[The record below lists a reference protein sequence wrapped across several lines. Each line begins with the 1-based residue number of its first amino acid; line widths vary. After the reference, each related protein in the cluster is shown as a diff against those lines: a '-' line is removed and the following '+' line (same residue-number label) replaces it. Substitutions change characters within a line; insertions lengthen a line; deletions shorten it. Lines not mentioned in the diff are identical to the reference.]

1 MEGFKDRIFRVIIF
15 LCAAAV
21 ILIVAGMCVTLPI
34 NSLPLLKHVGWSFV
48 LSPVWDPVRN
58 KFGVLPFLIG
68 TLITSFL
75 ALLISL
81 PFSLSTAILLGE
93 YVRKGKIAFFL
104 QNVTD
109 LIAGIPSVI
118 YGFWG
123 LLVLV
128 PIVQRIE
135 MRFNIVPY
143 GVGIF
148 TASIV
153 LAIMIIPYTAS
164 IAREVISLV
173 PDDLRE
179 AGYGLGATRWEVI
192 KRIVLPHARTGIFA
206 GVLLA
211 FGRAIGETMA
221 VTMVI
226 GNRNQ
231 IPKSIFDPAN
241 TMASAIANQFTEAT
255 SDLYVSALIGIGL
268 VLFVV
273 TIIVNCAG
281 RYIMKRLEIK

>member
-1 MEGFKDRIFRVIIF
+1 MEGIKDRIFRFLIF
-15 LCAAAV
+15 LCASTV
-21 ILIVAGMCVTLPI
+21 ILIAAGMCITLFI
-34 NSLPLLKHVGWSFV
+34 NSLPVLKHMGVSFI
-48 LSPVWDPVRN
+48 LSSDWDPVNN
-58 KFGVLPFLIG
+58 KFGILPFLVG

-75 ALLISL
+75 SLLISL
-81 PFSLSTAILLGE
+81 PFSISTAILLGE
-93 YVRKGKIAFFL
+93 YLRKGRMAIFL
-104 QNVTD
+104 QNIID
-109 LIAGIPSVI
+109 LMAGIPSVI

-128 PIVQRIE
+128 PIVQKVEIKL
-135 MRFNIVPY
+135 NIIPY

-153 LAIMIIPYTAS
+153 LATMVIPYTAS

-179 AGYGLGATRWEVI
+179 AGYALGATRWEVI
-192 KRIVLPHARTGIFA
+192 RCIVIPHAKTGIFA

-221 VTMVI
+221 VTMII

-231 IPKSIFDPAN
+231 IPKSIFAPAN

-255 SDLYVSALIGIGL
+255 SDIYVSALIGVGL
-268 VLFVV
+268 VLFMV
-273 TIIVNCAG
+273 TVIINYAG
-281 RYIMKRLEIK
+281 RYIIKRLEIK